1 MKRVYQKLYAITLY
15 DPISNKEEHSQVL
28 LHVKEHKTMR
38 KRIDEI
44 VYVDENNKE
53 WALKSIAPN
62 DRRTT

>member
-1 MKRVYQKLYAITLY
+1 MKRLYQKLYAITLY
-15 DPISNKEEHSQVL
+15 DPINNEEEHNQVL
-28 LHVKEHKTMR
+28 LHRREHKAMS

-44 VYVDENNKE
+44 VYVDEDNKE

>member
-1 MKRVYQKLYAITLY
+1 MKRLYQKLYAITLY
-15 DPISNKEEHSQVL
+15 DPISNEEEHNQVL
-28 LHVKEHKTMR
+28 LHVKEHKAMS

-44 VYVDENNKE
+44 VYVDEDNKE